1 LIIHIWNE
9 RTNHK
14 PLFILEKDSTSMLLM
29 FDVLYLIEP
38 VFNLVY
44 FKIQLV
50 GSFIF
55 LKIFILKFNYRQR
68 KFSKL

>member
-1 LIIHIWNE
+1 
-9 RTNHK
+9 
-14 PLFILEKDSTSMLLM
+14 MLLM